1 MSAPPPEGSGTSAGP
16 PDEGASEPGS
26 GSEPASGWGSEPT
39 SEPAEIVAPP
49 GLPPGQRLRLEGRG
63 HTYYRRLEGP
73 PGAPT
78 VLLLH
83 GWTANS
89 ALNWFPSYRDLA
101 RHFDV
106 VAIDHRGH
114 GRGIR
119 SRRRFR
125 LEDCADDA
133 VALADALGIDR
144 FVPVGYSMGGPVAQ
158 LIWRRHPERVQGLV
172 LCSTAR
178 NFVGQRPGERAAA
191 PMLGLAS
198 LVARATPVR
207 WQRSLGHR
215 LLAGRYDQTDL
226 GRWALSEV
234 QLNNPRMI
242 VEAGQAIATF
252 SSRDWIGGVDVPTAV
267 LVTEFDS
274 VVPPRRQHA
283 LAAAIP
289 GAVTHPVRGDHGVCA
304 MDPDAFVPVLVQACA
319 EVIEKAQVRERRAG

>member
-1 MSAPPPEGSGTSAGP
+1 MSTSWRSRPAS
-16 PDEGASEPGS
+16 PDEPAGATAAAQS
-26 GSEPASGWGSEPT
+26 
-39 SEPAEIVAPP
+39 PP
-49 GLPPGQRLRLEGRG
+49 GLPEGHRLDLPGRG
-63 HTYYRRLEGP
+63 TTYYRRTEGP
-73 PGAPT
+73 SGAPT
-78 VLLLH
+78 LVLLH

-89 ALNWFPSYRDLA
+89 ALNWYACYPTLS

-133 VALADALGIDR
+133 VALADALGIEH
-144 FVPVGYSMGGPVAQ
+144 FVAVGYSMGGPVAQ
-158 LIWRRHPERVQGLV
+158 LAWQRHPDRVEGLV

-191 PMLGLAS
+191 PVLGLAS
-198 LVARATPVR
+198 LAARATPTR
-207 WQRSLGHR
+207 WQRSLGQR
-215 LLAGRYDQTDL
+215 LLAGRYDQTEL
-226 GRWALSEV
+226 GRWALGEV
-234 QLNNPRMI
+234 ELNNPRMI
-242 VEAGQAIATF
+242 VEAGQAIASF
-252 SSRDWIGGVDVPTAV
+252 SSRGWIGGVDVPTAV

-289 GAVTHPVRGDHGVCA
+289 GAVVHPVRGDHGVCA
-304 MDPDAFVPVLVQACA
+304 LDPDEFVPVLEQACA
-319 EVIEKAQVRERRAG
+319 EVSEKARVRKRQAG